1 MITSRGTTPTYEL
14 TFPEDIDFTQA
25 DEIIVTFS
33 EPDYDVILELTGTD
47 IEITEDN
54 VLSVYLTQ
62 EQTLLFTTNTVLL
75 QVNWTYQEGG
85 NTRRCASDIAKIK
98 PVRNLKNEVI

>member
-25 DEIIVTFS
+25 DSIIVTFS
-33 EPDYDVILELTGTD
+33 EPDYDVILEMTGAEV
-47 IEITEDN
+47 EISENN
-54 VLSVYLTQ
+54 VLSLYLTQ
-62 EQTLLFTTNTVLL
+62 EQTLLFTTATVLL